1 MRFSRCPGRK
11 GGLRLI
17 PGSSGLIAPIN
28 TARICMGVFVLP
40 GVALVGVVNPRA
52 MASTLS
58 ICFEFA
64 VSNG

>member
-1 MRFSRCPGRK
+1 M
-11 GGLRLI
+11 

-58 ICFEFA
+58 ICFAFA